1 MLKSSKLYYPL
12 FILNYIFLFFNS
24 ASWVSDYEDGLAAN
38 EKFGFS
44 TMSLIEKIAFIVFN
58 IVSFP
63 FNYLPKYFSYG
74 ILYWVYFILNAIF
87 LATIL
92 KFIFKNYKEKLF
104 LIANS
109 INLLFLSISLS
120 IIFYYTVLIN
130 RIN

>member
-104 LIANS
+104 LIANA

-120 IIFYYTVLIN
+120 IIFYYAFLIN
-130 RIN
+130 WIN